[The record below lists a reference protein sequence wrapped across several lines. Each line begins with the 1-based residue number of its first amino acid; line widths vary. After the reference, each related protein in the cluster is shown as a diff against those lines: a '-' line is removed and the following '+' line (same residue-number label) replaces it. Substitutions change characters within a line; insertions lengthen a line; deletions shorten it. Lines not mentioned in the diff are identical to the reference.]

1 MDLLKK
7 YESIIIALKLGL
19 AIPVCM
25 YYSGLIDESGL
36 IDVPTY
42 VWVLALIYTALQFLN
57 KQVNLEL
64 PVLVSIFYY
73 IGLLAIGLPVFLLH
87 KFEKLDWLLVAKIG
101 CWFLIVSVLWQ
112 MRLTIQQKNSK
123 S

>member
-19 AIPVCM
+19 AIPVCL
-25 YYSGLIDESGL
+25 YYSGLQDESGL

-57 KQVNLEL
+57 KQVNSDL
-64 PVLVSIFYY
+64 PVHVSVFYY
-73 IGLLAIGLPVFLLH
+73 IGLLAIGLPVFLVN
-87 KFEKLDWLLVAKIG
+87 KFEKVDWLLVAQIG

-112 MRLTIQQKNSK
+112 MRLTIQQKNKTS
-123 S
+123 